1 MSNVLDASTA
11 LNVHI
16 QREENPEIHDIW
28 QHLKKL
34 EKGQQRKSNISR
46 NKEIRKIKG
55 ETSTM
60 ENKQWRRFKKI
71 ITSWFR
77 LHRSFMNPG

>member
-1 MSNVLDASTA
+1 MSNILDETTA
-11 LNVHI
+11 LYAHI

-46 NKEIRKIKG
+46 EKEIRKIKG
-55 ETSTM
+55 ETSKM
-60 ENKQWRRFKKI
+60 ENKQWRFKKI
-71 ITSWFR
+71 FTSWFR
-77 LHRSFMNPG
+77 VQRSLVSPE